1 MSIQIKPED
10 VAGSHGGVGVG
21 VGCAVGGGGQGG
33 GGLGGGGGGVVDEA
47 GLLTDLLLPTQ
58 TAPSTSTTQANQPNS
73 PRSVPQQDSDVP
85 DATTAPG
92 DGQGIQI
99 DKHHSLFFTKCTDTD
114 NLNI

>member
-21 VGCAVGGGGQGG
+21 VGGAVGGGGQGG
-33 GGLGGGGGGVVDEA
+33 GGLGGGYHGGGGVVDGA

-58 TAPSTSTTQANQPNS
+58 TTSSTSTTQANQPNS

-99 DKHHSLFFTKCTDTD
+99 R
-114 NLNI
+114 